1 MTKKLKEPIASRTLE
16 IALDYAGKADLVAK
30 LKELTKGVR
39 DDNPMVTSQHPEWLR
54 TRWNCCGGS
63 GP

>member
-1 MTKKLKEPIASRTLE
+1 MTKLSDPIVDRTME
-16 IALDYAGKADLVAK
+16 MALDYADKADLVAK
-30 LKELTKGVR
+30 LKELTKGVE
-39 DDNPMVTSQHPEWLR
+39 DDDPMVTSDHPEWLR

>member
-1 MTKKLKEPIASRTLE
+1 MPDLDDPILRRTLE
-16 IALDYAGKADLVAK
+16 CAIDYDDKADLIKK
-30 LKELTKGVR
+30 LDELKDGIDSGDENIAVH
-39 DDNPMVTSQHPEWLR
+39 HPDWLR

>member
-1 MTKKLKEPIASRTLE
+1 MASLDEPIVSRTM
-16 IALDYAGKADLVAK
+16 IMALDYDDKADLIAK
-30 LKELTKGVR
+30 LKEIAKGVE
-39 DDNPMVTSQHPEWLR
+39 DDDPMVTSEHPEWLR

>member
-1 MTKKLKEPIASRTLE
+1 MASIDDPIATRTLE
-16 IALDYAGKADLVAK
+16 IALDYANKADLVAK
-30 LKELTKGVR
+30 LKELTEGVE
-39 DDNPMVTSQHPEWLR
+39 DDSPMVTSEHPEWLR